1 MQTPENKKNEEQ
13 KKIYVA
19 IYLIKS
25 DVFRCHQKWKGADSE
40 LFLLVYYAKECL
52 LFSGVWAKDIKGDV
66 VDVVLI

>member
-1 MQTPENKKNEEQ
+1 MHQKKEKNEEQ
-13 KKIYVA
+13 KYIYAA

-40 LFLLVYYAKECL
+40 LFLLVYYAKEFL
-52 LFSGVWAKDIKGDV
+52 LFSGVWTKDIKRDV